1 MVEKV
6 PENDPEV
13 RASTNVHKIGV
24 MQHDHNVN
32 FITNTNND
40 DTLASEGKGLT
51 ERIENHSSWSTLERR
66 VAWIVP
72 FCHWIMSKRAAH
84 VTGSLTLGELNQATH
99 VIVRSVQNECFPEDF
114 KELNKNKEVKKSSKL
129 ANLRPVLL
137 NETLRVGGRLQ
148 KAVALS

>member
-1 MVEKV
+1 VVEKV

-51 ERIENHSSWSTLERR
+51 ERIEHYSSWSTLERR

-72 FCHWIMSKRAAH
+72 FCHWIISERAAH
-84 VTGSLTLGELNQATH
+84 VTGSLTLEELNQATH
-99 VIVRSVQNECFPEDF
+99 VFVR
-114 KELNKNKEVKKSSKL
+114 
-129 ANLRPVLL
+129 
-137 NETLRVGGRLQ
+137 RLQ
-148 KAVALS
+148 RVK